1 MGLNEKFFA
10 SASGPIVPV
19 ANLKLHLDASDTN
32 SYSGTGSTWFD
43 LTANNEDGTISGA
56 TWNNGGYFSFDG
68 INDYVQ
74 VSPIPSTVQT
84 DTIITGE
91 AWINPI
97 SATNNSIISFRGAT
111 GSSVKF
117 FLAATNQGKL
127 YLVSAFN
134 TTVSFGTT
142 AYNTVPVGSWSHV
155 VASINYTTQQYYI
168 YANGV
173 LATSGSTGTL
183 RGASTFGASS
193 FFIGAN
199 LSNVQISNL
208 KIGQVRMY
216 DVALTPTE
224 IEARFDATKSHYG
237 L

>member
-10 SASGPIVPV
+10 SAAAGVPV

-68 INDYVQ
+68 SNDYVQ
-74 VSPIPSTVQT
+74 ISPIPSTVQT
-84 DTIITGE
+84 DAIITAE

-97 SATNNSIISFRGAT
+97 SATNNSIISFRGAG

-117 FLAATNQGKL
+117 FFAATNQGKL
-127 YLVSAFN
+127 YLVSSFN
-134 TTVSFGTT
+134 TTVLFGTT
-142 AYNTVPVGSWSHV
+142 ASNTVPVNSWSHV

-168 YANGV
+168 YVNGV
-173 LATSGSTGTL
+173 EKTSGSTGTL
-183 RGASTFGASS
+183 RGASTFGATS

-199 LSNVQISNL
+199 LSNVQNSNL
-208 KIGQVRMY
+208 NISKVRIY
-216 DVALTPTE
+216 DIALTSTE
-224 IEARFDATKSHYG
+224 IETLHNEGR
-237 L
+237 